1 MKSKLRNVTL
11 TLEESVARWA
21 RVEAARQD
29 ISVSR
34 FLANI
39 LIKRMKETDEYESA
53 KRRALAPKPSLKS
66 GGRYQN
72 RDEVHRRTNL
82 GRQLERETGE
92 SLTAAVTTA
101 PRESLKS
108 VRRRRNSKAMLAAI
122 RAISAKSAALL
133 KGPPIDHDEM
143 LYDENGLP
151 K

>member
-11 TLEESVARWA
+11 TLDEPVARWA

-29 ISVSR
+29 MSVSR

-53 KRRALAPKPSLKS
+53 KRRALARKPSLKS
-66 GGRYQN
+66 DGRHQN
-72 RDEVHRRTNL
+72 REAVRDRTKL
-82 GRQLERETGE
+82 AGQLERETGE
-92 SLTAAVTTA
+92 SLTAAVTTG
-101 PRESLKS
+101 PRKRIKA
-108 VRRRRNSKAMLAAI
+108 VRRRRNSKAILAAI

-133 KGPPIDHDEM
+133 KGPPIDHDAM